1 MYGFFAH
8 TAGYESVSS
17 AIVDPG
23 PAIFPDAPTLA
34 PTGVNSTTE
43 HCPCVLCTGSTSSG
57 SQAWDT
63 TAMQDWNTRPSGV
76 SIDTHTNQGQDV
88 SNPTGGAPLTALVFA
103 QTQFAAPGVQQQDNH
118 APSQATA
125 GTHQTLAVVQ
135 PRQGSNIRIS
145 EAEVLRRLADRYV
158 NHTGSLVSVVR
169 LEPGPS
175 GGFQVVI
182 MLEMADLL

>member
-1 MYGFFAH
+1 MANGWSYSHQQHDHAS
-8 TAGYESVSS
+8 YVV
-17 AIVDPG
+17 VDPG
-23 PAIFPDAPTLA
+23 PAFTNQYD
-34 PTGVNSTTE
+34 VNATTTE
-43 HCPCVLCTGSTSSG
+43 HCSCEACIGTTINGRPT
-57 SQAWDT
+57 WDT
-63 TAMQDWNTRPSGV
+63 MDHQGWDTRPSG
-76 SIDTHTNQGQDV
+76 DAYTNQGQGV
-88 SNPTGGAPLTALVFA
+88 SNTTGAPLTTQVLV

-135 PRQGSNIRIS
+135 PRHGPNNRIS

>member
-1 MYGFFAH
+1 MASGWSFPRERDH
-8 TAGYESVSS
+8 VSS
-17 AIVDPG
+17 AIVGPG
-23 PAIFPDAPTLA
+23 LAIFPDAPTLA
-34 PTGVNSTTE
+34 PTDRYGVNSTIE
-43 HCPCVLCTGSTSSG
+43 HCSCALCTGSTSSG
-57 SQAWDT
+57 SQTWDT
-63 TAMQDWNTRPSGV
+63 TAKQDWNTRPPG
-76 SIDTHTNQGQDV
+76 DTYTNQGQGV
-88 SNPTGGAPLTALVFA
+88 SNPTGAPLTAPVLA
-103 QTQFAAPGVQQQDNH
+103 QTQFTAPGVQQQDNH

-135 PRQGSNIRIS
+135 PRQGPNIRIS

-158 NHTGSLVSVVR
+158 NNPGSLVSVVR